1 MGGGADG
8 RMPLS
13 HRACPKGGAEGEA
26 KQRLRL
32 GHSNVGRWTIGRF
45 EGAGATWRERAGSL
59 GSPRKKTTNRCCGAM
74 SASGRRRR
82 GALDSGFTMD
92 ETVAEYIRRTVLKIP
107 RHEIMEMLT
116 MWDFLSKTQL
126 QTINVHQIK
135 ERISQEVVQ
144 LCEENSA
151 SIKQAAIL
159 DMIYN
164 HAYRNKKIWT
174 VYQMTKAAEEE
185 EGSDAF
191 NLADFKYKFKRSL
204 RSALKNALVHASN
217 YHDIH
222 EMELRSRCLDSLKDI
237 VFKRY
242 SQVSHFSSFYSKT
255 FQTYHP
261 RPLQERNVAPEK
273 VDPRIIQ
280 ENKREKERIQSV
292 NQEVFGEGLQPKIE
306 FAQYKLETMFKGEPE
321 MDILTEKEPFRCV
334 VKFSSPHLLEALK
347 SLAPAG
353 MADAPLSPLL
363 TCIPQKARNYFKIKE
378 RKGILSASC
387 VGT

>member
-174 VYQMTKAAEEE
+174 VYQMTKAAG